1 MYCSYYCSQ
10 EEEINFYAWHKL
22 WQDGLLLS
30 GAQNFARELMETP
43 SNLLTPTV
51 FADTLINRF
60 SDLESVE
67 VLARYLIHISLLL
80 NSCISLCIYIFTV
93 VQTIVCVTFNMC
105 IVNNNLHSCPS
116 IMYYICISEFCT
128 CQTGWEYAFTL
139 PKWDSSPQK
148 VNLAF
153 FKVSLE

>member
-51 FADTLINRF
+51 FADMLINRF
-60 SDLESVE
+60 SDLESVQ

-80 NSCISLCIYIFTV
+80 NSCISLCICIFNSSTDNSLCDLQYV
-93 VQTIVCVTFNMC
+93 
-105 IVNNNLHSCPS
+105 HS
-116 IMYYICISEFCT
+116 
-128 CQTGWEYAFTL
+128 Q
-139 PKWDSSPQK
+139 Q
-148 VNLAF
+148 
-153 FKVSLE
+153 

>member
-10 EEEINFYAWHKL
+10 EEEINFNAWHKL

-80 NSCISLCIYIFTV
+80 NSCISLICIYIFNSSTDNSLCDLQYV
-93 VQTIVCVTFNMC
+93 
-105 IVNNNLHSCPS
+105 HS
-116 IMYYICISEFCT
+116 
-128 CQTGWEYAFTL
+128 Q
-139 PKWDSSPQK
+139 Q
-148 VNLAF
+148 
-153 FKVSLE
+153 